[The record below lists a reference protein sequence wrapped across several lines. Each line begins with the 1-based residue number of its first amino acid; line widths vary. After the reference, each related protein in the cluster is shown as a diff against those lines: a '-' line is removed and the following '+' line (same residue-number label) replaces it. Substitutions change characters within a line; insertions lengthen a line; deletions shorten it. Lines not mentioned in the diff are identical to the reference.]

1 MKVFL
6 FGERDIGL
14 SYEKMGIMVKVFYAV
29 GGNGMSFVISIFILI
44 ASLIAILFAAALFT
58 NGIEWLGKKLN
69 LSEGAVGSV
78 LAAVGTALP
87 ETMIPIVAIL
97 SGHADSSH
105 VGIGAIL
112 GAPFMLATL
121 AFFVVG
127 VSARVFK
134 NRKQGSTLTVD
145 HSIFR
150 RDIRFFLIVFALAA
164 AMAFVHLQWIRYIVA
179 ILLVVLYIVYVY
191 HTVRDGKGVGE
202 TEIEPLVFAKKAEQP
217 GIFPVVLQVVVAL
230 SLIVVGARFFIYS
243 LTDVAQALNVS
254 PLLLSLIISPV
265 ATELPEKFNS
275 IFWMRDG
282 KDTLAMG
289 NITGAMVFQSS
300 VVPALGI
307 AFTSWELSM
316 TALLSVVLALV
327 SAAIVFYYARRHQRL
342 NANVLIFSGSFYLV
356 FVGYVILGSFL
367 GWPVQ

>member
-1 MKVFL
+1 
-6 FGERDIGL
+6 
-14 SYEKMGIMVKVFYAV
+14 
-29 GGNGMSFVISIFILI
+29 MSFAIAIVVLIL
-44 ASLIAILFAAALFT
+44 SLIVILFAAALFT
-58 NGIEWLGKKLN
+58 NGIEWLGKKLK

-97 SGHADSSH
+97 TGHEDSSH

-127 VSARVFK
+127 VSAVAFK
-134 NRKQGSTLTVD
+134 KRKQGKTLTVD
-145 HSIFR
+145 SSIFQ
-150 RDIRFFLIVFALAA
+150 RDIRFFLIVFALAT
-164 AMAFVHLQWIRYIVA
+164 AMAFVHVMWLRYAVA
-179 ILLVVLYIVYVY
+179 VLLFLLYVVYVY
-191 HTVRDGKGVGE
+191 QTVRDGQDVGE
-202 TEIEPLVFAKKAEQP
+202 TEIEPLVFARKMDEP
-217 GIFPVVLQVVVAL
+217 GLFPVVSQVLVAL
-230 SLIVVGARFFIYS
+230 LLIVAGARFFIDAI
-243 LTDVAQALNVS
+243 TDVSQALHVS
-254 PLLLSLIISPV
+254 PLLLSLLISPV

-307 AFTSWELSM
+307 AFTSWQLSL
-316 TALLSVVLALV
+316 TAFISVILALLSAG
-327 SAAIVFYYARRHQRL
+327 IVYGYSLRKQRL
-342 NANVLIFSGSFYLV
+342 TAHVLIFSGSFYLL
-356 FVGYVILGSFL
+356 FVAYVVLGAL
-367 GWPVQ
+367 MGWPVQ

>member
-1 MKVFL
+1 
-6 FGERDIGL
+6 
-14 SYEKMGIMVKVFYAV
+14 
-29 GGNGMSFVISIFILI
+29 MSFLISIVILI
-44 ASLIAILFAAALFT
+44 VSLIVILFAAFLFT

-87 ETMIPIVAIL
+87 ESMIPIVAIL
-97 SGHADSSH
+97 SGHGDAEH

-127 VSARVFK
+127 ISARVFK
-134 NRKQGSTLTVD
+134 NRKQGSALTVD
-145 HSIFR
+145 SSIFQ
-150 RDIRFFLIVFALAA
+150 RDIRFFLIVFSLAI
-164 AMAFVHLQWIRYIVA
+164 AMAFVHWQWIRYIAA
-179 ILLVVLYIVYVY
+179 ILLVVLYVVYVY
-191 HTVRDGKGVGE
+191 HTVRDGKGIGE
-202 TEIEPLVFAKKAEQP
+202 TEIEPLVFAKKADQP
-217 GIFPVVLQVVVAL
+217 GIFPVVLQVLVAL
-230 SLIVVGARFFIYS
+230 SLIIAGARFFIYS
-243 LTDVAQALNVS
+243 LTDVAQTLNVS

-307 AFTSWELSM
+307 AFTSWELSW
-316 TALLSVVLALV
+316 TALLSVILALI
-327 SAAIVFYYARRHQRL
+327 SSSIVFYFSKRQKHL

-356 FVGYVILGSFL
+356 FVAYVIVGPFL

>member
-1 MKVFL
+1 
-6 FGERDIGL
+6 
-14 SYEKMGIMVKVFYAV
+14 
-29 GGNGMSFVISIFILI
+29 MSFVISIVVLIISLLVILV
-44 ASLIAILFAAALFT
+44 AAALFT

-87 ETMIPIVAIL
+87 ETMIPVVAIIT
-97 SGHADSSH
+97 GHEDSAH

-127 VSARVFK
+127 VSAVAFK
-134 NRKQGSTLTVD
+134 KRKQGKVLTVD
-145 HSIFR
+145 SSIFQ
-150 RDIRFFLIVFALAA
+150 RDIRFFLIVFAMAA
-164 AMAFVHLQWIRYIVA
+164 AMAFVHVAWLRYAVA
-179 ILLVVLYIVYVY
+179 VLLVVLYIIYVY
-191 HTVRDGKGVGE
+191 HTVRDGQGVGE
-202 TEIEPLVFAKKAEQP
+202 AELEPLVFARKADEP
-217 GIFPVVLQVVVAL
+217 GIFPVVAQVVVAL
-230 SLIVVGARFFIYS
+230 LLIVAGARFFIDAV
-243 LTDVAQALNVS
+243 TDVSHALNVS
-254 PLLLSLIISPV
+254 PLLLSLLISPV

-307 AFTSWELSM
+307 AFTDWELSL
-316 TALLSVVLALV
+316 TAFISVILALLSAG
-327 SAAIVFYYARRHQRL
+327 IVFGYSL
-342 NANVLIFSGSFYLV
+342 WKKKLTANVLIFAGSFYLV
-356 FVGYVILGSFL
+356 FVAYVVMGAML
-367 GWPVQ
+367 GWPIE